1 MLLQGRK
8 ISFKNP
14 VFIVFALASINLE
27 ASFNSIYDRSPDTE
41 DILSH
46 RNRRLPPP
54 PKNIKSNNFNPSER
68 FEVALERSETAVSLS
83 DDTEGSSSSSYEV
96 LLGTNRKIRDKSVSL
111 GVVGGGVAGVLGA
124 KAEVNID
131 PVWVS
136 GTFGTGVDY
145 TTWGVGVR
153 KYLFP
158 RMVVLPFLDIRYS
171 EWLLKEA
178 DSVGAD
184 YPFPAYATKKFF
196 ENSYEKQTA
205 RLLTPALGM
214 AYMGRDGLG
223 FELGAQYAYSL
234 QLDQGAILGSLGL
247 IKYF

>member
-1 MLLQGRK
+1 MLVQGSKRI
-8 ISFKNP
+8 ISGPLFLLLT
-14 VFIVFALASINLE
+14 LASTQ
-27 ASFNSIYDRSPDTE
+27 AYAAFNSIYDRSPDTE
-41 DILSH
+41 DILNH
-46 RNRRLPPP
+46 RNRKLPPP
-54 PKNIKSNNFNPSER
+54 PRNIKSNNFNPSER

-83 DDTEGSSSSSYEV
+83 DESSSSSSSYEV

-111 GVVGGGVAGVLGA
+111 GVVSGGVTGVLGA

-145 TTWGVGVR
+145 TSWGVGVR

-158 RMVVLPFLDIRYS
+158 RLAVLPFLDIRYS

-184 YPFPAYATKKFF
+184 YPFPAYASKKFF

-205 RLLTPALGM
+205 RLLSPGLGM

-223 FELGAQYAYSL
+223 FEVGAQYSYSL

-247 IKYF
+247 VKYF